1 MIIPPSLQKGDWIGL
16 TCPASYLDPKRS
28 KKCIQTLQEWGLQ
41 VRVGKSLQS
50 TSKNYFSGTDE
61 ERADE
66 LQAILDDSSI
76 RAILFG
82 RGGYGCS
89 RIIDRLDFSR
99 FKKHPKWLIGF
110 SDITAFHCH
119 LNRRLGIASLH
130 ASMAW
135 AFDSRSGADPDN
147 INDIKK
153 IVFGK
158 NVTIKSPAHPLN
170 KKGQVTGQIIGG
182 NLSLLIHC
190 MHTRSQPVYDNKI
203 LFIED
208 VGEYLYSIDRMMV
221 QLRRSGILSRISGLI
236 LGGFTD
242 GKDTERPFG
251 KRIDELLLDHVCDL
265 DIPVCFDFPV
275 SHGPKNRGIRCGA
288 NYELSVRS
296 SGAQLKPVK
305 INQ

>member
-1 MIIPPSLQKGDWIGL
+1 MIIPPFLQKGDWIGL

-41 VRVGKSLQS
+41 VMAGKTLQS
-50 TSKNYFSGTDE
+50 TSPTYFSGTDE

-66 LQAILDDSSI
+66 LQAMLDDSSI

-110 SDITAFHCH
+110 SDVTAFHCH
-119 LNRRLGIASLH
+119 LNRRLGIASVH

-135 AFDSRSGADPDN
+135 AFDPRSGSDPDN
-147 INDIKK
+147 ILDIKK
-153 IVFGK
+153 ILFGK
-158 NVTIKSPAHPLN
+158 TVTIQSPTHPLN
-170 KKGQVTGQIIGG
+170 KKGQVTGEIIGG

-190 MHTRSQPVYDNKI
+190 LRSRSEPIFDNKI

-208 VGEYLYSIDRMMV
+208 VGEYLYGVDRMMV
-221 QLRRSGILSRISGLI
+221 QLQRSGILSRISGLI
-236 LGGFTD
+236 FGGFTD

-251 KRIDELLLDHVCDL
+251 KMIDELLYDHVCDL
-265 DIPVCFDFPV
+265 NIPVCFDFPV
-275 SHGPKNRGIRCGA
+275 SHGPKNRGILCGEI
-288 NYELSVRS
+288 YDLTVRA
-296 SGAQLKPVK
+296 SGAKLKPAK
-305 INQ
+305 KNQ

>member
-1 MIIPPSLQKGDWIGL
+1 MIIPPSIQKGDWIGL
-16 TCPASYLDPKRS
+16 TCPASYLDPTRS

-41 VRVGKSLQS
+41 VMVGKSLQS

-66 LQAILDDSSI
+66 LQAMLDDSSI

-119 LNRRLGIASLH
+119 LNRRLGITSLH

-135 AFDSRSGADPDN
+135 AFDPRSGADPDN

-158 NVTIKSPAHPLN
+158 TVTIKSPAHPLN
-170 KKGQVTGQIIGG
+170 KNGQVRGEIIGG

-190 MHTRSQPVYDNKI
+190 LHTRSEPIFDNKI

-208 VGEYLYSIDRMMV
+208 VGEYLYSIDRMMT
-221 QLRRSGILSRISGLI
+221 QLRRSGILARISGLI

-251 KRIDELLLDHVCDL
+251 KKIDELLFEHVRDL

-275 SHGPKNRGIRCGA
+275 SHGPKNRGILCGEI
-288 NYELSVRS
+288 YHLSVRI

>member
-1 MIIPPSLQKGDWIGL
+1 MKIPPSLQKGDWIGL

-28 KKCIQTLQEWGLQ
+28 KQCIQTLQRWGLQ
-41 VRVGKSLQS
+41 VMVGKTMQS
-50 TSKNYFSGTDE
+50 ASANYFSGTDD

-66 LQAILDDSSI
+66 LQAMLDDPSI

-89 RIIDRLDFSR
+89 RIIDRLDFTR

-119 LNRRLGIASLH
+119 LNRRLGIASVH

-135 AFDSRSGADPDN
+135 AFDPRSGSDTDN
-147 INDIKK
+147 ISDIRK
-153 IVFGK
+153 ILFGK
-158 NVTIKSPAHPLN
+158 SVTIKAPAHPLN
-170 KKGQVTGQIIGG
+170 KKGQITGEIIGG

-190 MHTRSQPVYDNKI
+190 LHTRSEPVFDDKI

-208 VGEYLYSIDRMMV
+208 VGEYHYGVDRMMV
-221 QLRRSGILSRISGLI
+221 QLQRSGILSRISGLI

-242 GKDTERPFG
+242 CKDTERPFG
-251 KRIDELLLDHVCDL
+251 KKMDDLLYDHVRDL
-265 DIPVCFDFPV
+265 DIPICFDFPV
-275 SHGPKNRGIRCGA
+275 SHGPKNRGICCGA
-288 NYELSVRS
+288 IYELSVRA
-296 SGAQLKPVK
+296 SGAQLKPAKK
-305 INQ
+305 IQ